1 MKICLLNVL
10 HGPFDKRMF
19 HKVGRS
25 LVAAGHEV
33 VSICPCGEFDGA
45 ERDGIH
51 FRYIAHSPS
60 KVARLW
66 ALVCLFWLGRRERAD
81 LYIAPE
87 PESWVAAL
95 LIKCTRRCCVV
106 FDMHEHVPTEFAKF
120 FPRFTREGVVWLTR
134 RVMRVMARFTD
145 YIILTRESFGFE
157 WEGLRT
163 PRAVVINS
171 NHVQPRC
178 NEVPDAI
185 RDRIGEG
192 PVVLHQ
198 GTFGNIRGSWQL
210 LNAMK
215 IVRKKVPNVR
225 CVVLG
230 HYAYGDF
237 EKYKRAIE
245 RTGLSEVFLLVDTVP
260 YEEVPA
266 WIAACDVGLI
276 LFQPGL
282 VNHTLAMPHKLF
294 DYMREARPVVAP
306 DFAIEVA
313 RIVDDAE
320 CGVLVEVTEAK
331 AIAKAIVRLLAE
343 PEIARRLGESGRRA
357 VEERY
362 NWQHEEEKLL
372 AALQSLER
380 G

>member
-19 HKVGRS
+19 HKVGMS
-25 LVAAGHEV
+25 LVGAGHEV
-33 VSICPCGEFDGA
+33 VSICPRGEFDGD
-45 ERDGIH
+45 ERDGIQ
-51 FRYIAHSPS
+51 FRYIAPS
-60 KVARLW
+60 RSKLHRLR
-66 ALVCLFWLGRRERAD
+66 ALLSLFRLGRRERAD

-95 LIKCTRRCCVV
+95 LIKLTRRCRVV

-120 FPRFTREGVVWLTR
+120 FPPFTREFIVWLTR
-134 RVMRVMARFTD
+134 RVMRGLARFAD
-145 YIILTRESFGFE
+145 HIILTRESFDFE

-163 PRAVVINS
+163 PRTVAINA

-178 NEVPDAI
+178 TEIPDAI
-185 RDRIGEG
+185 RERIGDG

-215 IVRKKVPNVR
+215 IVRRMVPGVR
-225 CVVLG
+225 CVALG
-230 HYAYGDF
+230 DYAYGDF
-237 EKYKRAIE
+237 DKYKRAIA
-245 RTGLSEVFLLVDTVP
+245 RTGLSETFRLIDTVP

-266 WIAACDVGLI
+266 WISACDVGLI

-294 DYMREARPVVAP
+294 DYMREAKPVIAP

-313 RIVDDAE
+313 RIVDGSE

-331 AIAKAIVRLLAE
+331 AIARAIVTLLNDPAL
-343 PEIARRLGESGRRA
+343 ARRLGENGRRA

-362 NWQHEEEKLL
+362 NWEREEVKLL
-372 AALQSLER
+372 AAIQSPDR

>member
-19 HKVGRS
+19 HKVGKS
-25 LVAAGHEV
+25 LVAAGHDV
-33 VSICPCGEFDGA
+33 VSICPRGEFDGA
-45 ERDGIH
+45 ERDGIQ
-51 FRYIAHSPS
+51 FRYIAPS
-60 KVARLW
+60 GSKLHRLW
-66 ALVCLFWLGRRERAD
+66 ALACLFWLGLRERAD
-81 LYIAPE
+81 CYIAPE

-95 LIKCTRRCCVV
+95 LIKSTRRCRVV

-120 FPRFTREGVVWLTR
+120 FPKFLQETMTWLTR
-134 RVMRVMARFTD
+134 RVMRGMARFTD
-145 YIILTRESFGFE
+145 YIILTRESFDFE
-157 WEGLRT
+157 WGGLRT
-163 PRAVVINS
+163 PRTVVINA

-178 NEVPDAI
+178 TEVPEAL
-185 RDRIGEG
+185 RGFIGDG

-198 GTFGNIRGSWQL
+198 GTFGNVRGSWQL

-215 IVRKKVPNVR
+215 IVRKKVPSVR

-237 EKYKRAIE
+237 DKYKRAIE
-245 RTGLSEVFLLVDTVP
+245 RTGLSENFRLVDTVP

-282 VNHTLAMPHKLF
+282 LNHTLAMPHKLF
-294 DYMREARPVVAP
+294 DYMREGKPVIAP

-331 AIAKAIVRLLAE
+331 AIARAIIRLLSE
-343 PEIARRLGESGRRA
+343 PALAQRLGESGRRA

-372 AALQSLER
+372 AAIRSLER

>member
-19 HKVGRS
+19 HKVGKS

-33 VSICPCGEFDGA
+33 VSICPRSEFDGP
-45 ERDGIH
+45 ERDEIRFIYIPASGSKLARIRALFSL
-51 FRYIAHSPS
+51 FR
-60 KVARLW
+60 
-66 ALVCLFWLGRRERAD
+66 LGRRERAD
-81 LYIAPE
+81 CYIAPE

-95 LIKCTRRCCVV
+95 LIKCTRRCRVV

-120 FPRFTREGVVWLTR
+120 FPRFTRECVVWLTR
-134 RVMRVMARFTD
+134 RVMRGMARFTD
-145 YIILTRESFGFE
+145 YIILTRESFDFE
-157 WEGLRT
+157 WDRLSTSRS
-163 PRAVVINS
+163 VVINA

-178 NEVPDAI
+178 SEVPDAI

-215 IVRKKVPNVR
+215 IVRKKVPDVR

-237 EKYKRAIE
+237 DKYKRAIE
-245 RTGLSEVFLLVDTVP
+245 RAGLSENFRLVDTVP

-294 DYMREARPVVAP
+294 DYMREAKPVVAP

-331 AIAKAIVRLLAE
+331 AIARAIIRLLGD
-343 PEIARRLGESGRRA
+343 PGLARRLGESGRRA

-362 NWQHEEEKLL
+362 NWQHEEAKLL
-372 AALQSLER
+372 VAIQSLER

>member
-1 MKICLLNVL
+1 MLNVL

-25 LVAAGHEV
+25 LVQGGHEV
-33 VSICPCGEFDGA
+33 VSICPAGEFDGA
-45 ERDGIH
+45 ERDGIQ
-51 FRYIAHSPS
+51 FRYIAPSPTL
-60 KVARLW
+60 VHRLRAVVTLAW
-66 ALVCLFWLGRRERAD
+66 RGRRERAD

-95 LIKCTRRCCVV
+95 LIKFTGGGRVL

-120 FPRFTREGVVWLTR
+120 FPGFTRGFVVWVTR
-134 RVMRVMARFTD
+134 RVMRGMARATD
-145 YIILTRESFGFE
+145 HIVVTRESFDFE
-157 WEGLRT
+157 WDGLKT
-163 PRAVVINS
+163 PRTVVINT
-171 NHVQPRC
+171 NHLQPRC
-178 NEVPDAI
+178 VEVPEAI
-185 RDRIGEG
+185 RKAIGTG

-215 IVRKKVPNVR
+215 IVRKKITDVR

-230 HYAYGDF
+230 HYAYGDV

-245 RTGLSEVFLLVDTVP
+245 RTGLTDHFRLIETVP

-294 DYMREARPVVAP
+294 DYMREAKPVIAP

-320 CGVLVEVTEAK
+320 CGVLVEVTEPK
-331 AIAKAIVRLLAE
+331 AIAKAIVRLLSE
-343 PEIARRLGESGRRA
+343 PALAQRLGENGRRA

-362 NWQHEEEKLL
+362 NWAREETKLL
-372 AALQSLER
+372 AAVASLER
-380 G
+380 C

>member
-1 MKICLLNVL
+1 MKICILNVL

-19 HKVGRS
+19 HKVGMS

-33 VSICPCGEFDGA
+33 VSICPRGEFSGP

-51 FRYIAHSPS
+51 FHYIPASGS
-60 KVARLW
+60 KVHRLR
-66 ALVCLFWLGRRERAD
+66 ALAYLFWLGRRARAD
-81 LYIAPE
+81 LYLAPE

-95 LIKCTRRCCVV
+95 LIKCTRRCRVV

-120 FPRFTREGVVWLTR
+120 FPAFLREGVVWLTR
-134 RVMRVMARFTD
+134 RAMRGMARFTD
-145 YIILTRESFGFE
+145 YIILTRESFDFE
-157 WEGLRT
+157 WDGLST
-163 PRAVVINS
+163 PRGVVINS

-185 RDRIGEG
+185 RKRIGEG

-198 GTFGNIRGSWQL
+198 GTFGTIRGSWQL

-215 IVRKKVPNVR
+215 IVRKKVPGVR

-237 EKYKRAIE
+237 DKYKRAIE
-245 RTGLSEVFLLVDTVP
+245 RTGLSENFQLVDTVP

-294 DYMREARPVVAP
+294 DYMREAKPVVAP

-313 RIVDDAE
+313 RIVDDAA
-320 CGVLVEVTEAK
+320 CGVLVEVTEAR
-331 AIAKAIVRLLAE
+331 AIAKAIVRLLSDPAL
-343 PEIARRLGESGRRA
+343 ARRLGESGRKA
-357 VEERY
+357 VEDRY
-362 NWQHEEEKLL
+362 NWQHEEAKLL
-372 AALQSLER
+372 AAIQSLER

>member
-1 MKICLLNVL
+1 VKICLLNVL

-19 HKVGRS
+19 HKVGMS

-33 VSICPCGEFDGA
+33 VSICPRGEFHGM
-45 ERDGIH
+45 ERDGIQ
-51 FRYIAHSPS
+51 FRYIAPSGS
-60 KVARLW
+60 KVARFR
-66 ALVCLFWLGRRERAD
+66 ALLSLFWLGRRERAD
-81 LYIAPE
+81 CYIAPE

-95 LIKCTRRCCVV
+95 LIKCTRRCRVV

-120 FPRFTREGVVWLTR
+120 FPRYTREGVVWLTR
-134 RVMRVMARFTD
+134 RVMRGMARFTD
-145 YIILTRESFGFE
+145 HIILTRESFGFE

-163 PRAVVINS
+163 PRTVVINS

-178 NEVPDAI
+178 NEVPDSI

-192 PVVLHQ
+192 SVVLHQ

-245 RTGLSEVFLLVDTVP
+245 RTGLAENFRLVDTVP

-294 DYMREARPVVAP
+294 DYMREAKPVVAP

-320 CGVLVEVTEAK
+320 CGVLVEVTDPK
-331 AIAKAIVRLLAE
+331 AIARAIVRLLTE

-357 VEERY
+357 VEARY
-362 NWQHEEEKLL
+362 NWQHEEQKLL
-372 AALQSLER
+372 AAIHTLGR

>member
-1 MKICLLNVL
+1 VKICLLNVL

-19 HKVGRS
+19 YKVGTS

-33 VSICPCGEFDGA
+33 VSICPSGEFDGA
-45 ERDGIH
+45 ERDGIR
-51 FRYIAHSPS
+51 FRYIAPS
-60 KVARLW
+60 GSKLHRLW
-66 ALVCLFWLGRRERAD
+66 AIAGLFWLGRQERAD
-81 LYIAPE
+81 CYIAPE

-95 LIKCTRRCCVV
+95 LIKCTRRCRVV

-120 FPRFTREGVVWLTR
+120 FPKFTRDFIGWLSR
-134 RVMRVMARFTD
+134 RVMRGMARFTD
-145 YIILTRESFGFE
+145 HIILTRESFDFE
-157 WEGLRT
+157 WEGLGT
-163 PRAVVINS
+163 PRTVAINA

-178 NEVPDAI
+178 TDIPESI
-185 RDRIGEG
+185 RAQVGEG

-198 GTFGNIRGSWQL
+198 GTFGNVRGSWQL

-215 IVRKKVPNVR
+215 IVRKKVPDVR

-230 HYAYGDF
+230 NYAYGDL
-237 EKYKRAIE
+237 EKYRRAIE
-245 RTGLSEVFLLVDTVP
+245 RTGLSETFRLIDTVP

-266 WIAACDVGLI
+266 WIAACDLGLI

-294 DYMREARPVVAP
+294 DYMREAKPVIAP
-306 DFAIEVA
+306 DFSIEVA
-313 RIVDDAE
+313 RIVDDAA
-320 CGVLVEVTEAK
+320 CGVLVEVTEPK
-331 AIAKAIVRLLAE
+331 AIARAMVRLLTDSAL
-343 PEIARRLGESGRRA
+343 ATRLGDNGRGA

-362 NWQHEEEKLL
+362 NWQHEEVKLL
-372 AALQSLER
+372 AAIQSLDR

>member
-19 HKVGRS
+19 YKVGAS
-25 LVAAGHEV
+25 LVADGHEV
-33 VSICPCGEFDGA
+33 VSICPRGDFDGA
-45 ERDGIH
+45 ERDGIC
-51 FRYIAHSPS
+51 FRYIAPS
-60 KVARLW
+60 QSKPHRLW
-66 ALVCLFWLGRRERAD
+66 ALASLFWLGRRERAD
-81 LYIAPE
+81 CYIAPE

-95 LIKCTRRCCVV
+95 FIKCTRRCRVI

-120 FPRFTREGVVWLTR
+120 FPKFTREFIVWLTR
-134 RVMRVMARFTD
+134 RVMRGMARFTD
-145 YIILTRESFGFE
+145 HIILTRESFDFE

-163 PRAVVINS
+163 PRTVVINA
-171 NHVQPRC
+171 NHVQPPC
-178 NEVPDAI
+178 AEIPESI
-185 RDRIGEG
+185 RAQIGEG

-198 GTFGNIRGSWQL
+198 GTFGNVRGSWQL

-215 IVRKKVPNVR
+215 IVRKKVPDVR

-230 HYAYGDF
+230 NYAYGDF
-237 EKYKRAIE
+237 DKYKRAID
-245 RTGLSEVFLLVDTVP
+245 RTGLSDTFRLIDTVP

-266 WIAACDVGLI
+266 WIAVSDAGLI

-294 DYMREARPVVAP
+294 DYMREAKPVIAP

-313 RIVDDAE
+313 RIVDDAG
-320 CGVLVEVTEAK
+320 CGILVEVTEPK
-331 AIAKAIVRLLAE
+331 AIARAIISLLAD
-343 PEIARRLGESGRRA
+343 PALARRLGERGRRA
-357 VEERY
+357 VEDRY
-362 NWQHEEEKLL
+362 NWQHEEVKLL
-372 AALQSLER
+372 AAFRSLER

>member
-1 MKICLLNVL
+1 VKVCLLNVL

-19 HKVGRS
+19 HKVGKS

-33 VSICPCGEFDGA
+33 VSICPRGEFDGA
-45 ERDGIH
+45 ERDGIR
-51 FRYIAHSPS
+51 FRYIAPS
-60 KVARLW
+60 GSKLHRLW
-66 ALVCLFWLGRRERAD
+66 ALACLFWLGRRKRAD
-81 LYIAPE
+81 CYIAPE

-95 LIKCTRRCCVV
+95 LIKCTRRCRVV

-120 FPRFTREGVVWLTR
+120 FPPFMREGVVWITR

-145 YIILTRESFGFE
+145 HIILTRESFDFE
-157 WEGLRT
+157 WEGLHT
-163 PRAVVINS
+163 PRTVVINS
-171 NHVQPRC
+171 NHLQPRC
-178 NEVPDAI
+178 TEVPEVI
-185 RDRIGEG
+185 REHIGDG

-198 GTFGNIRGSWQL
+198 GTFGTIRGSWQL

-215 IVRKKVPNVR
+215 IVRKKVPGVR

-237 EKYKRAIE
+237 DKYKRAIE
-245 RTGLSEVFLLVDTVP
+245 RTGLSDNFRLVETVP
-260 YEEVPA
+260 YEDVPA

-294 DYMREARPVVAP
+294 DYMREAKPVIAP

-331 AIAKAIVRLLAE
+331 AIAKAIIRLLSE
-343 PEIARRLGESGRRA
+343 PALAQRLGESGRGA

-372 AALQSLER
+372 AAIQSLER

>member
-19 HKVGRS
+19 YKVGAS
-25 LVAAGHEV
+25 LVADGHEV
-33 VSICPCGEFDGA
+33 VSICPRGEFDGA
-45 ERDGIH
+45 ERDGIC
-51 FRYIAHSPS
+51 FRYIAPS
-60 KVARLW
+60 QSKPHRLW
-66 ALVCLFWLGRRERAD
+66 ALASLFWLGRRERAD
-81 LYIAPE
+81 CYIAPE

-95 LIKCTRRCCVV
+95 LIKCTRRCRVV

-120 FPRFTREGVVWLTR
+120 FPKFTREFIVWLTR
-134 RVMRVMARFTD
+134 RVMRGMARFTD
-145 YIILTRESFGFE
+145 HIILTRESFDFE

-163 PRAVVINS
+163 PRTVVINA
-171 NHVQPRC
+171 NHVQPPC
-178 NEVPDAI
+178 AEFPESI
-185 RDRIGEG
+185 RAQIGEG

-198 GTFGNIRGSWQL
+198 GTFGNVRGSWQL

-215 IVRKKVPNVR
+215 IVRKKVPDVR

-230 HYAYGDF
+230 NYAYGDF
-237 EKYKRAIE
+237 DKYKRAID
-245 RTGLSEVFLLVDTVP
+245 RTGLSDTFRLIDTVP

-266 WIAACDVGLI
+266 WIAASDAGLI

-294 DYMREARPVVAP
+294 DYMREAKPVIAP

-313 RIVDDAE
+313 RIVDDAG
-320 CGVLVEVTEAK
+320 CGILVEVTEPK
-331 AIAKAIVRLLAE
+331 AIARAIISLLAD
-343 PEIARRLGESGRRA
+343 PALARRLGERGRRA
-357 VEERY
+357 VEDRY
-362 NWQHEEEKLL
+362 NWQHEEVKLL
-372 AALQSLER
+372 AAIRSLER

>member
-1 MKICLLNVL
+1 MKICILNVL

-33 VSICPCGEFDGA
+33 VSICPRGEFEGA
-45 ERDGIH
+45 ERDGITFH
-51 FRYIAHSPS
+51 YVSAPRSKTGRLLTLVQLVFRGW
-60 KVARLW
+60 K
-66 ALVCLFWLGRRERAD
+66 ERAD
-81 LYIAPE
+81 VYIAPE
-87 PESWVAAL
+87 PESWTAAL
-95 LIKCTRRCCVV
+95 VIKCVRKCRVV

-120 FPRFTREGVVWLTR
+120 FPAFTQAGVTWITR

-145 YIILTRESFGFE
+145 CILLTRESFAFE
-157 WEGLRT
+157 WDGLAT
-163 PRAVVINS
+163 PRAVVINA

-178 NEVPDAI
+178 SDVPASI
-185 RDRIGEG
+185 RDRIGPG

-215 IVRKKVPNVR
+215 IVRKKVPGVR
-225 CVVLG
+225 CVLLG

-245 RTGLSEVFLLVDTVP
+245 RTGLSDTFCIVETVP

-266 WIAACDVGLI
+266 WIAASDVGLI

-313 RIVDDAE
+313 RIVDDAG
-320 CGVLVEVTEAK
+320 CGVLVEVTEPK
-331 AIAKAIVRLLAE
+331 AIAGAIVRLLTD
-343 PEIARRLGESGRRA
+343 PELAQRLGDSGRRA

-362 NWQHEEEKLL
+362 NWQHEEQTLI
-372 AALQSLER
+372 AAIHALER
-380 G
+380 S

>member
-19 HKVGRS
+19 HKVGMS

-33 VSICPCGEFDGA
+33 VSICPRGEFGGTD
-45 ERDGIH
+45 RDGIR
-51 FRYIAHSPS
+51 FRYIAASRS
-60 KVARLW
+60 KLHRLW
-66 ALVCLFWLGRRERAD
+66 AIISLVWLGRKERAD
-81 LYIAPE
+81 CYIAPE

-95 LIKCTRRCCVV
+95 LIKMSCGARVV

-120 FPRFTREGVVWLTR
+120 FPKFFREFVVWITR
-134 RVMRVMARFTD
+134 RTMRGMARFTD
-145 YIILTRESFGFE
+145 HIILTRESFAFE
-157 WEGLRT
+157 WDGLKT
-163 PRAVVINS
+163 PRTVVINA

-178 NEVPDAI
+178 AEVPAAVREQVGDGPAI
-185 RDRIGEG
+185 I
-192 PVVLHQ
+192 HQ

-215 IVRKKVPNVR
+215 IVRKKVPGVR
-225 CVVLG
+225 CIVLG
-230 HYAYGDF
+230 NYAYGDLD
-237 EKYKRAIE
+237 KYKRAIE
-245 RTGLSEVFLLVDTVP
+245 RTGLSETFRIIDTVP

-282 VNHTLAMPHKLF
+282 INHTLAMPHKLF
-294 DYMREARPVVAP
+294 DYMREAKPVVAP
-306 DFAIEVA
+306 DFAVEVA
-313 RIVDDAE
+313 RIVDE
-320 CGVLVEVTEAK
+320 SRCGVLVEVTEAK
-331 AIAKAIVRLLAE
+331 SIAQVIVTLLTDQAL
-343 PEIARRLGESGRRA
+343 ARSLGENGRSA

-362 NWQHEEEKLL
+362 NWQHEEVHLL
-372 AALQSLER
+372 TAIDSLKR